1 MAYNLF
7 DSRTMMTALEQAKP
21 PRTFL
26 RDLFFSGAP
35 RTFDTEAVDID
46 IIKGKRRLAPFVNP
60 RREGKVVEK
69 RGFKT
74 RSYKPA
80 YVKPKM
86 VTTAEDILK
95 RDPGMH
101 IYSPNS
107 GPAAKAAAEL
117 GRNLAEMNEMIT
129 RREEWMCA
137 QALTTGQCP
146 IIGEGVDDLV
156 DFLMEA
162 THLPVLTGAALWSDH
177 TNATPLDDLK
187 TWKRLIAKDSG
198 INPTHAIMGLDA
210 LDNFLMCENVI
221 GSTGGG
227 KNLFNMI
234 NVQMGRIDPQMLADG
249 VTYYGFLPEL
259 GLEIYTYEEWYVDD
273 DSDIETP
280 MIPANK
286 VMMGNPSARTEK
298 MYGAIKDLS
307 ALASVPRFPKSWTVD
322 DPSARFVMLQSAP
335 LMAPIQIDAFLCADV
350 LA

>member
-7 DSRTMMTALEQAKP
+7 DSRTMMAALEQAKP

-26 RDLFFSGAP
+26 LDTFFSGAS

-60 RREGKVVEK
+60 RREGEVVEK
-69 RGFKT
+69 RGIKT

-95 RDPGMH
+95 RDPGMT

-129 RREEWMCA
+129 RREEWMAA
-137 QALTTGQCP
+137 QSLTTGKCP
-146 IIGEGVDDLV
+146 IIGEGIDDLV

-162 THLPVLTGAALWSDH
+162 THLPVLTGTALWSDH
-177 TNATPLDDLK
+177 TNADPLANLK
-187 TWKRLIAKDSG
+187 TWKRLVSKDSG
-198 INPTHAIMGLDA
+198 INPSMVVMGLSA
-210 LDNFLMCENVI
+210 LDNFLQCAKVFPTTGNV
-221 GSTGGG
+221 
-227 KNLFNMI
+227 FNMI
-234 NVQMGRIDPQMLADG
+234 NVQMGRIDPRILPDG
-249 VTYYGFLPEL
+249 VTYYGTLQEL
-259 GLEIYTYEEWYVDD
+259 GLDIYTYEEWYVDD
-273 DSDIETP
+273 ESDIESP
-280 MIPANK
+280 MIPTNK
-286 VMMGNPSARTEK
+286 VLMGNPSARTEK
-298 MYGAIKDLS
+298 MYGAIRDLS
-307 ALASVPRFPKSWTVD
+307 ALAAVPRFPKSWVTE

-335 LMAPIQIDAFLCADV
+335 LMAPIQVDAFLCATV
-350 LA
+350 L